1 MIQGPLFSRQGPESN
16 SMESDFHYTD
26 IQLCTES
33 GPRAWSLT
41 PLLLDPAEWSWL
53 SIIFRET
60 LAVFQLINR
69 LHSTLDSH
77 TLRCLCS
84 QNVLLLANKE
94 RKEIEKKNL
103 VFQRKTKGFCVEVG
117 VLEPAWAAGGECKND
132 CTTEALLLC
141 WWGGQ
146 PPLLMAL
153 LGSVTVPV

>member
-1 MIQGPLFSRQGPESN
+1 MIRGPLFSRQGPESN

-60 LAVFQLINR
+60 LAVFQLTNR

-103 VFQRKTKGFCVEVG
+103 VFQRKTQGFVWRWGSLNRRGQQEGRVRTTAPRRHCYC
-117 VLEPAWAAGGECKND
+117 AGGGASHRC
-132 CTTEALLLC
+132 
-141 WWGGQ
+141 
-146 PPLLMAL
+146 
-153 LGSVTVPV
+153 